1 VSAPVGLRLLG
12 LVDRGVRMLG
22 LVRASTLPRAQWLWP
37 SSWWG
42 NGDRGP
48 VGSWQMNRNSPSLGQ
63 ELIAFSA
70 VYACINVIAS
80 DISKLPSQV
89 FEVDL
94 DNGAR
99 TVLRSDPYVKL
110 MVAPNA
116 YQTGPDFMFAFV
128 QSYLFQGN
136 TYCFARRN
144 RRNEIQEMHVLNP
157 YRVKPLI
164 AQDGSI
170 FYECGEDFLA
180 GLAPNT
186 IVPERDMIH
195 HRLPLLPGY
204 PLVGVTPIF
213 AAAASSAVGLK
224 ILQNSQQF
232 FSNASRPSGMLTS
245 ESGRISPEAAAR
257 FKQEWD
263 EAYRGEGMGKI
274 AVMHSGLKFEP
285 LTINAQDAQLIEQL
299 RWSVEDVARVF
310 RVPPFMLGD
319 MTKVSY
325 RNTEQLGRVFITE
338 CLGYHIAHIEQ
349 RFQRAFEFGLDYE
362 FKLDLSAML
371 RTEID
376 VRYAAYREAL
386 NAGWQSIN
394 EVRAQEGLEPVKGG
408 ETPRVQVQYQPIDAV
423 PSAQPPSSPAPAPS
437 PAPGDDPA
445 EPVDQGAIDLAVVRA
460 QVRRHMRRAA

>member
-1 VSAPVGLRLLG
+1 
-12 LVDRGVRMLG
+12 
-22 LVRASTLPRAQWLWP
+22 
-37 SSWWG
+37 
-42 NGDRGP
+42 
-48 VGSWQMNRNSPSLGQ
+48 NSPYLGQ

-80 DISKLPSQV
+80 DISKLPAQV
-89 FEVDL
+89 FEVNL
-94 DNGAR
+94 NNGAR
-99 TVLRSDPYVKL
+99 TALRRDPYVKL
-110 MVAPNA
+110 MAAPNA
-116 YQTGPDFMFAFV
+116 YQTGPDFLFAFV
-128 QSYLFQGN
+128 QSYFFQGN

-144 RRNEIQEMHVLNP
+144 RRNEIVEMHVLNP

-224 ILQNSQQF
+224 ILQNSQEF

-274 AVMHSGLKFEP
+274 AVMHSGLRWEP
-285 LTINAQDAQLIEQL
+285 LTITAQDAQLIEQL

-325 RNTEQLGRVFITE
+325 RNTEQLVRAYLTN
-338 CLGYHIAHIEQ
+338 CLRYHIKALEE
-349 RFQRAFEFGLDYE
+349 RFQQPFELDITNRFE
-362 FKLDLSAML
+362 LDLPQLL

-376 VRYAAYREAL
+376 VRYAAYQTSL
-386 NAGWQSIN
+386 NSGWQSIN
-394 EVRAQEGLEPVKGG
+394 EVRAQEGLEPIDGG
-408 ETPRVQVQYQPIDAV
+408 EVPRVQVQYVPIDQATG
-423 PSAQPPSSPAPAPS
+423 PQSPPLQPPGPGPGEPPS
-437 PAPGDDPA
+437 
-445 EPVDQGAIDLAVVRA
+445 EP
-460 QVRRHMRRAA
+460 

>member
-1 VSAPVGLRLLG
+1 MA
-12 LVDRGVRMLG
+12 
-22 LVRASTLPRAQWLWP
+22 
-37 SSWWG
+37 
-42 NGDRGP
+42 
-48 VGSWQMNRNSPSLGQ
+48 
-63 ELIAFSA
+63 
-70 VYACINVIAS
+70 
-80 DISKLPSQV
+80 
-89 FEVDL
+89 
-94 DNGAR
+94 
-99 TVLRSDPYVKL
+99 
-110 MVAPNA
+110 APNA

-285 LTINAQDAQLIEQL
+285 LTITAQDAQLIEQL

-325 RNTEQLGRVFITE
+325 RNTEQLGARLHHRVPGLPHRPHRAAFPA
-338 CLGYHIAHIEQ
+338 CL
-349 RFQRAFEFGLDYE
+349 RVWSRL
-362 FKLDLSAML
+362 
-371 RTEID
+371 
-376 VRYAAYREAL
+376 
-386 NAGWQSIN
+386 
-394 EVRAQEGLEPVKGG
+394 
-408 ETPRVQVQYQPIDAV
+408 RVQARPVGDAAHRDRRPIRRL
-423 PSAQPPSSPAPAPS
+423 SR
-437 PAPGDDPA
+437 GA
-445 EPVDQGAIDLAVVRA
+445 ERGLAVDQRSARPGRAGAGEGR
-460 QVRRHMRRAA
+460 